1 MDFLKILQENI
12 TLETL
17 YYVFS
22 ILVAF
27 DVATG
32 VIKAWKKGKFKS
44 RTMRDGLFASLG
56 ELMLLALSIVI
67 STLIPISRV
76 VIFMLIIYM
85 VLKEFGS
92 ILENLID
99 IGVNVPTWLIKG
111 LKVYTDKIDNINL
124 EE

>member
-32 VIKAWKKGKFKS
+32 IIKAWKNGKFKS

-56 ELMLLALSIVI
+56 ELMLLALSIAI

-76 VIFMLIIYM
+76 VIFMLLIYM